1 MFTLLIYRERVKAR
15 LNGIDARE
23 VVWLAVEKISQGNMG
38 QERGIHQY
46 CFLAIAQAK
55 LRGLIFLV
63 G

>member
-1 MFTLLIYRERVKAR
+1 MFTLLIYREHVKAR
-15 LNGIDARE
+15 LNDIDARE

-38 QERGIHQY
+38 QGLHQY
-46 CFLAIAQAK
+46 CVLAIAQTK